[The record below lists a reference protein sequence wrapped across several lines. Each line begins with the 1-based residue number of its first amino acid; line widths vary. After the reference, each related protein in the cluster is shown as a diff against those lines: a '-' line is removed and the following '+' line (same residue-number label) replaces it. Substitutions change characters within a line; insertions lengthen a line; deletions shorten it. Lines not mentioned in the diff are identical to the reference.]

1 MKKLLLVAF
10 LTSSLSIFAQTEEGT
25 WMIQGDTNLSLK
37 GVASEFEYDGEST
50 GVETSVGTFEFN
62 PAVSYFVADNL
73 AIGLGLGLSSTATE
87 LEIDGFKFEETSA
100 TFAVMPQV
108 TYFFGSSR
116 TRPYLGVGL
125 GLMSTVTDDGDN
137 EATYSGFGFGLNGGA
152 AIFLSDN
159 VSLNLGLE
167 FAGASLTEKDDDDL
181 KMNLGGFG
189 ITVGFG
195 IFL

>member
-1 MKKLLLVAF
+1 MKKLILVAF
-10 LTSSLSIFAQTEEGT
+10 LTSSLSIFAQTEMGT
-25 WMIQGDTNLSLK
+25 WMIQGDTNLSLT
-37 GVASEFEYDGEST
+37 GVASEFEYDGKST
-50 GVETSVGTFEFN
+50 GHETSVGTFEFN

-73 AIGLGLGLSSTATE
+73 AIGLGLELSSTATE
-87 LEIDGFKFEETSA
+87 VETEFAKSETTSA
-100 TFAVMPQV
+100 AFAVMPQA

-116 TRPYLGVGL
+116 TRPYLGVEL
-125 GLMSTVTDDGDN
+125 GLISTVTDDGNN
-137 EATYSGFGFGLNGGA
+137 EATFSGFGFGLNGGA

-167 FAGASLTEKDDDDL
+167 FAGASLTDKDDDDY